1 MGIENSQEYQVLTE
15 RLEEIRWAIDGD
27 CDDIDC
33 DKYAHRNLLKK
44 KYKPV
49 LEHNYSCM
57 KKLNTDE
64 AALLRLLSLK
74 KFRKYRYKKCNVCRR
89 IVDSLDKKGIIV
101 SFTRPSKTHKG
112 GSEWHGVWTHRKCAS
127 KVKTPKGWKKGI

>member
-101 SFTRPSKTHKG
+101 SFTRP
-112 GSEWHGVWTHRKCAS
+112 WHGVWTHRKCAS